1 MKTKALLLLFLVV
14 FGFLAYS
21 KYIQHERA
29 VREEVELNDTLN
41 LVQTDLETFKLSYNS
56 THWAY
61 LNQKVDDEDVE
72 RAIERVL
79 ELREMLLKLNASD
92 DEIKDIDV
100 CLNET
105 YSYQHRGQF
114 YAALT
119 EGRSCAILAADYLG
133 STLALANRTEFL
145 KYVRGQFR
153 SVEALQN
160 KTAEKWKQ
168 TLGSGINFTDYL
180 VTGFV
185 VEDNII
191 NAEIFLNQSRDF
203 LEKLEGVP
211 NPTTPQEIENVSI
224 LGSWV
229 VAYLEFARSFLT
241 DSEVLMNH
249 LTPGTFNPTGL
260 RDNVH
265 ALVDNLS
272 RVDVPCEFEEAMLK
286 VACDWK
292 GYHKKRG
299 LLGVEKGY
307 YSAAIYHLLYAIAID
322 EHLDEFEA
330 LNSTFATLKTPAE
343 KVRMI
348 LRLRHEALE
357 SINACHR
364 DPLTSLYIQDAV
376 GWYFKH
382 GDVVLE
388 SMVKLRTDDPTL
400 QPIYNYEMA
409 KIIAKNMCP
418 YVSRLYQTSTR

>member
-1 MKTKALLLLFLVV
+1 MKTKVLFLLFLVV

-21 KYIQHERA
+21 KYIQHERT
-29 VREEVELNDTLN
+29 VREKVELNNTLN
-41 LVQTDLETFKLSYNS
+41 LVQTELEKFKLSYDS

-92 DEIKDIDV
+92 DEIKDINV

-133 STLALANRTEFL
+133 STLVLSNRTEFL
-145 KYVRGQFR
+145 EYIRGQFQ

-168 TLGSGINFTDYL
+168 TLGRGINFTDYL
-180 VTGFV
+180 ITGFV
-185 VEDNII
+185 VEDNLIK
-191 NAEIFLNQSRDF
+191 AEIFLNQSRDF
-203 LEKLEGVP
+203 LKKLAEIP
-211 NPTTPQEIENVSI
+211 NPTAPQEFENMSI

-241 DSEVLMNH
+241 DSEALMNH
-249 LTPGTFNPTGL
+249 LTPGTYSPTGL

-265 ALVDNLS
+265 TLVGNLS
-272 RVDVPCEFEEAMLK
+272 RVDVPCEFEETMLK

-292 GYHKKRG
+292 DYHKKRG

-343 KVRMI
+343 KVRMV

-364 DPLTSLYIQDAV
+364 DPLTSLYIRDAV

-382 GDVVLE
+382 GDAVLE
-388 SMVKLRTDDPTL
+388 SMIKLRTEDPTL

-409 KIIAKNMCP
+409 KIIAKTMCP
-418 YVSRLYQTSTR
+418 YVSGCY

>member
-1 MKTKALLLLFLVV
+1 MNTKVLFLLFLVV

-21 KYIQHERA
+21 KHIQHERA
-29 VREEVELNDTLN
+29 IRAEVELNNTLN

-61 LNQKVDDEDVE
+61 LNQKVDDEDVG

-79 ELREMLLKLNASD
+79 ELREMLLKLNVSD
-92 DEIKDIDV
+92 DEIGDIDA
-100 CLNET
+100 CLNRT
-105 YSYQHRGQF
+105 YSYQRRAQF

-119 EGRSCAILAADYLG
+119 EGRSCAVLAADYLG

-180 VTGFV
+180 ITGFV

-191 NAEIFLNQSRDF
+191 KAEISLNQSRNF
-203 LEKLEGVP
+203 LEKLDRIP
-211 NPTTPQEIENVSI
+211 NPTTSQEIENVSI

-229 VAYLEFARSFLT
+229 TSYLEFARGFLM
-241 DSEVLMNH
+241 DSTVLISH
-249 LTPGTFNPTGL
+249 VTPGTFNPSGQRT
-260 RDNVH
+260 NVH

-272 RVDVPCEFEEAMLK
+272 GVDVPCEFEETMLK

-292 GYHKKRG
+292 EYHKKWG
-299 LLGVEKGY
+299 LLGVENGY
-307 YSAAIYHLLYAIAID
+307 YSAATYHLLYAIAID
-322 EHLDEFEA
+322 GHLDEFEA
-330 LNSTFATLKTPAE
+330 LNSTFAALRTPTE
-343 KVRMI
+343 KVRMV

-357 SINACHR
+357 SINDCSQ

-382 GDVVLE
+382 GDAALE
-388 SMVKLRTDDPTL
+388 MMVRLRTDDPTA
-400 QPIYNYEMA
+400 QPLYNYEMA

-418 YVSRLYQTSTR
+418 YVVMLSQTTER